1 MSTSRRKFLR
11 TGLLAAMVAAL
22 PAKYVLGQSWK
33 DRDGNPANNPPASSD
48 PLGLYTKA
56 TFKTYLNSIFQ
67 LQTFAGIVPV
77 TLLEV
82 GDLPAPKGGECF
94 SLLFRGGSR
103 AFRQDTY
110 TLVHP
115 SLGTFQLLLVPAGAD
130 ENGAQ
135 GYLATINRLS
145 LADAVNSSAPAK
157 RSGSM
162 QPTVTPTPIPAAQPA
177 AAQPAAPST
186 KAPKEKAKPTRKRK
200 PSWKRGDNEDLDFEI
215 NDWL

>member
-11 TGLLAAMVAAL
+11 TGLLAAVVAAL

-33 DRDGNPANNPPASSD
+33 DRDGNPANNPPAQTD
-48 PLGLYTKA
+48 PLALYTKA

-103 AFRQDTY
+103 AFRQETY

-145 LADAVNSSAPAK
+145 FADAVNSSAPTK

-162 QPTVTPTPIPAAQPA
+162 QPTATPTPIPAATPA
-177 AAQPAAPST
+177 TLQPAAPSP
-186 KAPKEKAKPTRKRK
+186 KAPKGNSKPPRKRK
-200 PSWKRGDNEDLDFEI
+200 PSWKSGDNEDLDLEL
-215 NDWL
+215 NDWP